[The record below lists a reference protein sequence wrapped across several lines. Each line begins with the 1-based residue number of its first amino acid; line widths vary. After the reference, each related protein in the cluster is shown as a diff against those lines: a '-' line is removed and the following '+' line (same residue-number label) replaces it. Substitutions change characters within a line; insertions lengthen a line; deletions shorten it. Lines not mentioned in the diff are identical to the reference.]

1 MINFLLGFSWTGLSF
16 YNTID
21 NKNIL
26 ILISLLVGASFVY
39 LFFIII
45 RQVQKLSENNS
56 FKIND
61 TIGLIGEVYLPVPAN
76 NSGTGKVLV
85 SVKGS
90 LRELDALSEKEE
102 IASQTKVKIVSVVS
116 NSLVKVETI

>member
-1 MINFLLGFSWTGLSF
+1 M
-16 YNTID
+16 
-21 NKNIL
+21 
-26 ILISLLVGASFVY
+26 
-39 LFFIII
+39 FFIII